1 MSNNKF
7 YVFALLMF
15 IYKANAEV
23 PDEVKYLISEV
34 ESSGCTF
41 IRNGTEHSS
50 KKAAE
55 HLTLKYKNAT
65 KYAKTGRDFINNLAS
80 KSSWTG
86 KKYKISC
93 PGKDVVDAKVWLSKK
108 LNDYS
113 VSHQSR

>member
-7 YVFALLMF
+7 YVFVLLMF
-15 IYKANAEV
+15 IYKANAEA

-55 HLTLKYKNAT
+55 HLTLKYKNAA
-65 KYAKTGRDFINNLAS
+65 KYAKTGRDFIKNLAS

-93 PGKDVVDAKVWLSKK
+93 PGKDVVDAKEWLSKK